1 MVSFHLTLQISAVKM
16 EAIEIGVDS
25 LDRRFVL
32 QYRGASLQYLR
43 FHLFIVVDGNF
54 RSGITATA
62 CRQCGE
68 ERHPRDAFKP
78 RGRDAHG
85 AAQCNVHRRMP
96 YRSYERSVA
105 RAMRVPSAPLNI
117 CELC

>member
-1 MVSFHLTLQISAVKM
+1 MVSFHLTLQFSAIKM

-25 LDRRFVL
+25 LDRRFIL

-43 FHLFIVVDGNF
+43 FRLFIVVDGNL

-62 CRQCGE
+62 CRQCRE
-68 ERHPRDAFKP
+68 ERHPHDAFKP
-78 RGRDAHG
+78 RCRDAYG
-85 AAQCNVHRRMP
+85 ADQCNVHRRMP

-105 RAMRVPSAPLNI
+105 RAMCVPSAPFNI
-117 CELC
+117 CEVC